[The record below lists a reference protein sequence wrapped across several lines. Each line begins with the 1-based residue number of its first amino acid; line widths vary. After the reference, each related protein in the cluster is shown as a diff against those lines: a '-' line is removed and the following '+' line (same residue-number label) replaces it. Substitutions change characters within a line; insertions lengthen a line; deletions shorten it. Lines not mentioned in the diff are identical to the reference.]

1 VALFGHLAG
10 EAITAVADP
19 DGFGSGS
26 AVDDLQLGPVL
37 AGVFRELG
45 QDQASARRLVA
56 LVGVLRQLPL
66 PSFRGPPAAGRSS
79 RRPGSGVRGRR
90 NGSTLPP
97 GQRLGRR
104 ELVQPRIV
112 RQLLWWMLA
121 LDALAAEDRTIPA
134 ARAAAHLSAA
144 DRLTSI
150 LARAGEA
157 AGYQL
162 DKLEDGAG
170 EAGIAE

>member
-1 VALFGHLAG
+1 
-10 EAITAVADP
+10 
-19 DGFGSGS
+19 
-26 AVDDLQLGPVL
+26 
-37 AGVFRELG
+37 
-45 QDQASARRLVA
+45 
-56 LVGVLRQLPL
+56 
-66 PSFRGPPAAGRSS
+66 
-79 RRPGSGVRGRR
+79 
-90 NGSTLPP
+90 
-97 GQRLGRR
+97 
-104 ELVQPRIV
+104 
-112 RQLLWWMLA
+112 MLA